1 MRLYDWMSKS
11 RLEMPSPQSQEEV
24 LFALALEKPADQRPA
39 FLDAICGSDSALRQ
53 RLDALLAAHD
63 GTGALPPTDSPAA
76 NATIKLN
83 LPDVE
88 DEAVGKTIGRYKI
101 LEKVGEGG
109 CGVVYV
115 AEQTE
120 PVRRRVALKVIKLGM
135 DTKQV
140 VARFEAERQALAMM
154 DHPNIAKVLDGGSTE
169 HGRPFFVMELV
180 RGIRITDYCDKN
192 NLTTKERIDL
202 FIRVCQAIQHAHQK
216 GIIHRDVK
224 PSNILVTLHDGVPV
238 PKVIDF
244 GIAKATEGRLTD
256 ATVYT
261 QLNQFIG
268 TPAYMSPEQ
277 AEMSGLDIDTRSDI
291 YSLGVL
297 LYELLTGTPP
307 FDPHLLLVSGLD
319 AMRKTI
325 RESEPVRPS
334 TRFATLKGEDLTT
347 TAKRRSTEIA
357 KLIHQ
362 LKGDLDWIVMKCLEK
377 DRTRRYETANGLAAD
392 LKRHLDN
399 EPVLAC
405 PPSTAYRFQK
415 SFRRNKLA
423 FAAATAVFVALCL
436 GIVAT
441 TLQSLRATRAEKTT
455 KEAKNDAVAREAE
468 TKAVLEFVENHV
480 LAAARPEGQ
489 EGGLGR
495 DVTMRKTIEAAAQY
509 IKEGFTNQPL
519 IEAKLRLTLGK
530 SFYFLG
536 DAQRAAEQEEA
547 ARAIYTRLR
556 GPNDPD
562 TLLAMHN
569 LASSYD
575 MLGRI
580 DEALK
585 LREETLARRRAKL
598 GSDNLDTIASMN
610 NLGLSYGNVGRMADA
625 LKIREET
632 LTRFKAVEGKDH
644 PDTLM
649 AMNNLANAYF
659 ALGRYDDALK
669 LREETL
675 ALYKAKVG
683 PDHPDTLRAMGN
695 LATSLDFAGRHD
707 EALKLREETL
717 ALRRAK
723 LGPDHYSTLLSMSAL
738 GDSYE
743 SLGRNADALKIREE
757 TLAMRKAKLGPDHP
771 DTLLSM
777 KNVADSYVAL
787 KRPAEALKLRQETY
801 ALRKAKLGA
810 DHPDTLTS
818 MEEVAESLHAL
829 DRDAEAL
836 TMVDECLRLTEGKA
850 EDPYLI
856 TQAYNTRFNA
866 FLKTTNIAGCQQ
878 TMEKWE
884 KLNLTDSTSL
894 YLSAGFRVVLADML
908 RASDKSPAIARQ
920 ADSNLDLSM
929 AFLKQS
935 VAAGFKDASWMTKDT
950 NFDSLRNRDDF
961 KALMSAM
968 SADKPSQ
975 TGKQ

>member
-1 MRLYDWMSKS
+1 MPTPQN
-11 RLEMPSPQSQEEV
+11 LEELLLE
-24 LFALALEKPADQRPA
+24 LALSKPADQRA
-39 FLDAICGSDSALRQ
+39 AWLDRECEGDPALRQ
-53 RLDALLAAHD
+53 RLDALLAARAQSEAIPIQPAQTINLQF
-63 GTGALPPTDSPAA
+63 TGEAP
-76 NATIKLN
+76 
-83 LPDVE
+83 
-88 DEAVGKTIGRYKI
+88 DEAIGQTLGHYKL
-101 LEKVGEGG
+101 LERIGEGG

-115 AEQTE
+115 ADQSK

-135 DTKQV
+135 DTKAV

-154 DHPNIAKVLDGGSTE
+154 DHPNIAKVLDAGATE
-169 HGRPFFVMELV
+169 KGRPYFVMELV
-180 RGIRITDYCDKN
+180 RGVRITEYCDQNK
-192 NLTTKERIDL
+192 LATKDRLDL
-202 FIRVCQAIQHAHQK
+202 FMKVCQAIQHAHQK
-216 GIIHRDVK
+216 GIIHRDIK

-244 GIAKATEGRLTD
+244 GIAKATEGRLTEH
-256 ATVYT
+256 TIYT
-261 QLNQFIG
+261 QLNQFVG

-277 AEMSGLDIDTRSDI
+277 AEVSGLDIDTRSDI

-297 LYELLTGTPP
+297 LYELLTGSPP
-307 FDPHLLLVSGLD
+307 FDPHLLVVDGIDSI
-319 AMRKTI
+319 RRTI
-325 RESEPVRPS
+325 REIEPPRPS
-334 TRFATLKGEDLTT
+334 TRLSTMQGEALTA
-347 TAKRRSTEIA
+347 TAKRHGTES
-357 KLIHQ
+357 LQ
-362 LKGDLDWIVMKCLEK
+362 LLKTIRGDLDWIVMKCLEK

-392 LKRHLDN
+392 LKRHLNN

-415 SFRRNKLA
+415 SFRRNKLV

-455 KEAKNDAVAREAE
+455 KEAKNNAVAREAE

-489 EGGLGR
+489 QGGLGR
-495 DVTMRKTIEAAAQY
+495 DVTMRKAIEAAAQY
-509 IKEGFTNQPL
+509 INAGFTNQPL
-519 IEAKLRLTLGK
+519 IEARLRMTLGK

-547 ARAIYTRLR
+547 ARAIYARLR
-556 GPNDPD
+556 GPDDPD

-585 LREETLARRRAKL
+585 LREETLARRRARL

-610 NLGLSYGNVGRMADA
+610 NLGLSYGNAGRMDDA
-625 LKIREET
+625 LKLREET
-632 LTRFKAVEGKDH
+632 LARFKAVEGKDH

-675 ALYKAKVG
+675 ALYKAKLG

-707 EALKLREETL
+707 EALRFREETL

-723 LGPDHYSTLLSMSAL
+723 LGPDHYATLLSMSAL

-757 TLAMRKAKLGPDHP
+757 TLALRKAKLGPDHP
-771 DTLLSM
+771 DTLQSM
-777 KNVADSYVAL
+777 KNVADSYATL
-787 KRPAEALKLRQETY
+787 NRHAEALKLRQETY
-801 ALRKAKLGA
+801 ALRKTKLGP
-810 DHPDTLTS
+810 DHPDTLMS
-818 MEEVAESLHAL
+818 MAEVAESLRVL

-850 EDPYLI
+850 VDPYLLQ
-856 TQAYNTRFNA
+856 QAYSTRWNHFQ
-866 FLKTTNIAGCQQ
+866 KTTNLAECQQ
-878 TMEKWE
+878 TIEKWE
-884 KLNLTDSTSL
+884 KLNLTNSDSL
-894 YLSAGFRVVLADML
+894 YMSACFRAAMADTL
-908 RASDKSPAIARQ
+908 RASDKSPATAPQ
-920 ADSNLDLSM
+920 ADADLDRSM

-935 VAAGFKDASWMTKDT
+935 VAAGYKNVSWMKTDKDL
-950 NFDSLRNRDDF
+950 DSLRNRDDF
-961 KALMSAM
+961 KALMAAM

-975 TGKQ
+975 GGKP

>member
-1 MRLYDWMSKS
+1 MPTPQN
-11 RLEMPSPQSQEEV
+11 LEELLLE
-24 LFALALEKPADQRPA
+24 LALSKPADQRA
-39 FLDAICGSDSALRQ
+39 AWLDRECEGDPALRQ
-53 RLDALLAAHD
+53 RLDALLAARAQSEAIPIQPAQTINLQF
-63 GTGALPPTDSPAA
+63 TGEAP
-76 NATIKLN
+76 
-83 LPDVE
+83 
-88 DEAVGKTIGRYKI
+88 DEAIGQTLGHYKL
-101 LEKVGEGG
+101 LERIGEGG

-115 AEQTE
+115 ADQSK

-135 DTKQV
+135 DTKAV

-154 DHPNIAKVLDGGSTE
+154 DHPNIAKVLDAGATE
-169 HGRPFFVMELV
+169 KGRPYFVMELV
-180 RGIRITDYCDKN
+180 RGVRITEYCDQNK
-192 NLTTKERIDL
+192 LATKDRLDL
-202 FIRVCQAIQHAHQK
+202 FMKVCQAIQHAHQK
-216 GIIHRDVK
+216 GIIHRDIK

-244 GIAKATEGRLTD
+244 GIAKATEGRLTEH
-256 ATVYT
+256 TIYT
-261 QLNQFIG
+261 QLNQFVG

-277 AEMSGLDIDTRSDI
+277 AEVSGLDIDTRSDI

-297 LYELLTGTPP
+297 LYELLTGSPP
-307 FDPHLLLVSGLD
+307 FDPHLLVVDGIDSI
-319 AMRKTI
+319 RRTI
-325 RESEPVRPS
+325 REIEPPRPS
-334 TRFATLKGEDLTT
+334 TRLSTMQGEALTA
-347 TAKRRSTEIA
+347 TAKRHGTES
-357 KLIHQ
+357 LQ
-362 LKGDLDWIVMKCLEK
+362 LLKTIRGDLDWIVMKCLEK

-392 LKRHLDN
+392 LKRHLNN

-455 KEAKNDAVAREAE
+455 KEAKDDAVAREAE

-489 EGGLGR
+489 QGGLGR
-495 DVTMRKTIEAAAQY
+495 DVTMRKAIEAAAQY

-536 DAQRAAEQEEA
+536 DAQRSAEQEEA

-556 GPNDPD
+556 GPDDPD

-569 LASSYD
+569 LGSSYD
-575 MLGRI
+575 MLGRM

-598 GSDNLDTIASMN
+598 GSDNIDTIASMN
-610 NLGLSYGNVGRMADA
+610 NLGLSYGSAGRLADA
-625 LKIREET
+625 LKLREET
-632 LTRFKAVEGKDH
+632 LARFKAVEGKDH

-659 ALGRYDDALK
+659 ALNRYDDALK
-669 LREETL
+669 LREEAL
-675 ALYKAKVG
+675 ALYKTKVG

-695 LATSLDFAGRHD
+695 LATSLDFAGRRD
-707 EALKLREETL
+707 EALRLREETL
-717 ALRRAK
+717 ALRRVK

-743 SLGRNADALKIREE
+743 SLGRHADALKVYEE

-777 KNVADSYVAL
+777 KNVADSYATL
-787 KRPAEALKLRQETY
+787 KRHAEALKLRQETY

-810 DHPDTLTS
+810 DHPDTLVS
-818 MEEVAESLHAL
+818 MEAIAESLEAMGRG
-829 DRDAEAL
+829 DEAL
-836 TMVDECLRLTEGKA
+836 AMIDEFLRLTEGKTV
-850 EDPYLI
+850 DPDLLL
-856 TQAYNTRFNA
+856 QAYATRMKYFQ
-866 FLKTTNIAGCQQ
+866 KTTNVAGCQQ
-878 TMEKWE
+878 TIEKWE
-884 KLNLTDSTSL
+884 KLNLTNSDSL
-894 YLSAGFRVVLADML
+894 YTSACFQAAMADML
-908 RASDKSPAIARQ
+908 RASDKSPATSRQ
-920 ADSNLDLSM
+920 ADGDLDRSM

-935 VAAGFKDASWMTKDT
+935 VAAGYKNASWMATDKDL
-950 NFDSLRNRDDF
+950 DSLRNRDDF
-961 KALMSAM
+961 KALMAAM

-975 TGKQ
+975 AGKP

>member
-1 MRLYDWMSKS
+1 
-11 RLEMPSPQSQEEV
+11 MPAPQNREE
-24 LFALALEKPADQRPA
+24 LLLQLALSKPADKRGA
-39 FLDAICGSDSALRQ
+39 WLDRECEGDPALRQ
-53 RLDALLAAHD
+53 RLDALLAAQAQFEAVLSESPQTINLQY
-63 GTGALPPTDSPAA
+63 TGEAP
-76 NATIKLN
+76 
-83 LPDVE
+83 
-88 DEAVGKTIGRYKI
+88 DEAIGQTLGYYKL
-101 LEKVGEGG
+101 LERIGEGG

-115 AEQTE
+115 ADQSK

-135 DTKQV
+135 DTKAV

-154 DHPNIAKVLDGGSTE
+154 DHPNIAKVLDAGATE
-169 HGRPFFVMELV
+169 KGRPYFVMELV
-180 RGIRITDYCDKN
+180 RGVRITDYCDQN
-192 NLTTKERIDL
+192 NLATKDRLDL
-202 FIRVCQAIQHAHQK
+202 FMKVCQAIQHAHQK
-216 GIIHRDVK
+216 GIIHRDIK

-297 LYELLTGTPP
+297 LYELLVGTTP
-307 FDPHLLLVSGLD
+307 FDAKELMSQGID

-325 RESEPVRPS
+325 REKEPIRPS
-334 TRFATLKGEDLTT
+334 TKIGTLTGEELTT
-347 TAKRRSTEIA
+347 TAKRRSIETS
-357 KLIHQ
+357 KLARV
-362 LKGDLDWIVMKCLEK
+362 LRGDLDWIVMKCLEK

-392 LKRHLDN
+392 LKRHLNN

-405 PPSTAYRFQK
+405 PPSSAYRFQK

-455 KEAKNDAVAREAE
+455 KEAKDDAVAREAE

-489 EGGLGR
+489 QGGLGR
-495 DVTMRKTIEAAAQY
+495 DVTMRKAIEAAAQY

-519 IEAKLRLTLGK
+519 IEARLRLTLGK

-536 DAQRAAEQEEA
+536 DAQRSAEQEEA

-556 GPNDPD
+556 GPDDPD

-575 MLGRI
+575 MLGRF

-598 GSDNLDTIASMN
+598 GSDNTDTIASMN
-610 NLGLSYGNVGRMADA
+610 NLGLSYGNVGRFADA
-625 LKIREET
+625 LKLREET
-632 LTRFKAVEGKDH
+632 LARFKAVEGKDH

-659 ALGRYDDALK
+659 SLDRYDDALK
-669 LREETL
+669 LREEAL
-675 ALYKAKVG
+675 VLYKAKVG

-707 EALKLREETL
+707 EALRLREETL

-723 LGPDHYSTLLSMSAL
+723 LGPDHYSTLVSMSAL

-743 SLGRNADALKIREE
+743 SLGRHADALKIYEE

-771 DTLLSM
+771 DTLQSM
-777 KNVADSYVAL
+777 KNVADSYATL
-787 KRPAEALKLRQETY
+787 KRHAEALKLRQETY

-810 DHPDTLTS
+810 DHPDTLVS
-818 MEEVAESLHAL
+818 MEAIAESLAAL
-829 DRDAEAL
+829 GHDDEAL
-836 TMVDECLRLTEGKA
+836 AMIDECLRLTEGKA
-850 EDPYLI
+850 ADPDLLL
-856 TQAYNTRFNA
+856 QAYATRMNHFQ
-866 FLKTTNIAGCQQ
+866 KTTNVAGCQQ
-878 TMEKWE
+878 TIEKWE
-884 KLNLTDSTSL
+884 KLNLTNSDSL
-894 YLSAGFRVVLADML
+894 YTSACFQVKMADML
-908 RASDKSPAIARQ
+908 RASDKSPATSRQ
-920 ADSNLDLSM
+920 ADGDLDRSM
-929 AFLKQS
+929 AILKQS
-935 VAAGFKDASWMTKDT
+935 VAAGYKNASWMATDKDL
-950 NFDSLRNRDDF
+950 DSLRNRDDF
-961 KALMSAM
+961 KALMAAM

-975 TGKQ
+975 AGKP

>member
-1 MRLYDWMSKS
+1 
-11 RLEMPSPQSQEEV
+11 MPAPENKEE
-24 LFALALEKPADQRPA
+24 LLLALALSKPPDTRAA
-39 FLDAICGSDSALRQ
+39 WLDRECEGDSALRQ
-53 RLDALLAAHD
+53 RLDVLLAAHD
-63 GTGALPPTDSPAA
+63 QPEATPAKPA
-76 NATIKLN
+76 EPVQTIKLEFAGE
-83 LPDVE
+83 PP
-88 DEAVGKTIGRYKI
+88 DEAIGQTLGRYKL
-101 LEKVGEGG
+101 LERIGEGG

-115 AEQTE
+115 ADQTK

-135 DTKQV
+135 DTKTV

-154 DHPNIAKVLDGGSTE
+154 DHPNIAKVLDAGATE
-169 HGRPFFVMELV
+169 TGRPYFVMELV
-180 RGIRITDYCDKN
+180 RGIRITDYCDQHK
-192 NLTTKERIDL
+192 LATKERLDL
-202 FIRVCQAIQHAHQK
+202 FIKVCQAIQHAHQK
-216 GIIHRDVK
+216 GIIHRDIK
-224 PSNILVTLHDGVPV
+224 PSNILVTMHDGVPV

-261 QLNQFIG
+261 QLNQFVG

-277 AEMSGLDIDTRSDI
+277 AEKSGLDIDTRSDI

-297 LYELLTGTPP
+297 LYELLTGSPP
-307 FDPHLLLVSGLD
+307 FDPHLLVMDGIDSI
-319 AMRKTI
+319 RRTI
-325 RESEPVRPS
+325 REIEPPRPS
-334 TRFATLKGEDLTT
+334 TRLSTMQGDTLTD
-347 TAKRRSTEIA
+347 TAKRHGTEA
-357 KLIHQ
+357 VHLLKLIR
-362 LKGDLDWIVMKCLEK
+362 GDLDWIVMKCLEK
-377 DRTRRYETANGLAAD
+377 DRSRRYETANGLAAD
-392 LKRHLDN
+392 LKRHLSN
-399 EPVLAC
+399 EPVIAR
-405 PPSTAYRFQK
+405 PPSSAYRFQK
-415 SFRRNKLA
+415 AFRRNKLA
-423 FAAATAVFVALCL
+423 FAAATAVFAALCL
-436 GIVAT
+436 GVIGT
-441 TLQSLRATRAEKTT
+441 TLQSVRATRAEKTT
-455 KEAKNDAVAREAE
+455 KEAKDAAVAREAE
-468 TKAVLEFVENHV
+468 TKAVLEFVENHI

-495 DVTMRKTIEAAAQY
+495 EVTMRKAIETATQY
-509 IKEGFTNQPL
+509 IQEGFTNQPL

-547 ARAIYTRLR
+547 ARAIYARLR
-556 GPNDPD
+556 GPDDPD

-585 LREETLARRRAKL
+585 LREETLAARRAKL

-610 NLGLSYGNVGRMADA
+610 NLGLSYGNAGRMADA
-625 LKIREET
+625 LKLREET
-632 LTRFKAVEGKDH
+632 LTRFRAVEGKDH

-659 ALGRYDDALK
+659 ALARYADALK

-675 ALYKAKVG
+675 DLYKAKVG

-695 LATSLDFAGRHD
+695 LATSLNFAGRND

-723 LGPDHYSTLLSMSAL
+723 LGPDHYSTLVSMSAL

-743 SLGRNADALKIREE
+743 SVGRNDEALKIREE

-787 KRPAEALKLRQETY
+787 KRHAEALKLRQETY

-810 DHPDTLTS
+810 DHPDTLLS
-818 MEEVAESLHAL
+818 MEEVAESLHSL

-836 TMVDECLRLTEGKA
+836 TMVDECLSLAKGKDV
-850 EDPYLI
+850 DPYLVQ
-856 TQAYNTRFNA
+856 QAYNMRLDHFQ
-866 FLKTTNIAGCQQ
+866 KTTNVSGCQQ
-878 TMEKWE
+878 TIEKWE
-884 KLNLTDSTSL
+884 KLNLTNSDSL
-894 YLSAGFRVVLADML
+894 FMSAAFRVGMANVR
-908 RASDKSPAIARQ
+908 RAADKSPAAAHE
-920 ADSNLDLSM
+920 ADADLDRAM

-935 VAAGFKDASWMTKDT
+935 VAAGFENASFLATDKDL
-950 NFDSLRNRDDF
+950 DSLRNRADF
-961 KALMSAM
+961 KALMAGM
-968 SADKPSQ
+968 TADKTSP
-975 TGKQ
+975 GAKP